1 MASSANLSSGG
12 LEGLCNETTARW
24 FYAWYSPYYDRLQK
38 YFSSPHMR
46 EKGLDMAG
54 VGGAEQ
60 RVLDVG
66 AGTGTLTT
74 QVLSR
79 GALPGNVVM
88 LDQSEGMLAQAK
100 KKLQLNGV
108 RKVLGDAQDLPFSDE
123 SFDRTISSGAIY
135 YWPDAVRGMREQY
148 RVLKPGGRA
157 IMTSCAANPV
167 HMFHDYWRFTM
178 DAFKSL
184 AVRFDSMDLC
194 GSWGNGVV
202 NAARALAG
210 QFSGEPG
217 SMLMKTVDGSEVVDP
232 LSLKLAAQNE
242 KDHAMTVWMI
252 VRKL

>member
-157 IMTSCAANPV
+157 LAIGTLQPSGLGIRILAQAASLSRARPGPIGLV
-167 HMFHDYWRFTM
+167 ILALQYAIAMA
-178 DAFKSL
+178 AFAIIGPIQILVASRHFKK
-184 AVRFDSMDLC
+184 R
-194 GSWGNGVV
+194 
-202 NAARALAG
+202 
-210 QFSGEPG
+210 
-217 SMLMKTVDGSEVVDP
+217 SE
-232 LSLKLAAQNE
+232 
-242 KDHAMTVWMI
+242 
-252 VRKL
+252 